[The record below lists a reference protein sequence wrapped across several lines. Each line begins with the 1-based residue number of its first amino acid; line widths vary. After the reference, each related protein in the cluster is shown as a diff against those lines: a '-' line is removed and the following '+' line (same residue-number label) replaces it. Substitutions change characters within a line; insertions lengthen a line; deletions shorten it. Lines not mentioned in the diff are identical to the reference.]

1 MDAPRWPLRPAGL
14 AYGGDYN
21 PEQWPEEV
29 WTEDVALMRAA
40 GVNLVSLGIFS
51 WVLLEPAPGR
61 FDFEWMDRILGML
74 HESGIAVDLATPT
87 AAPPAWLSRDP
98 SVRPVNRDGVRL
110 GTGARASFCPSSPAY
125 REASARIT
133 SALASRYGNHPAV
146 VMWHVHNEYGG
157 HVSACYCEVSAAAFR
172 AWLQRRYGDLDA
184 LNAAWGTTFWGQRYG
199 SFAEIEPP
207 RRAATAVNPTHQLD
221 YMRFSSDELLDC
233 YRAERDILH
242 RLSPGVP
249 VTTNFMAS
257 TCKNIDYWSWAREV
271 DVVSNDH
278 YLRTDVPDTQIDLAQ
293 AADLTRSLAGGAPW
307 LLMEHSTSATNWQP
321 RNIAKRPGEMRRNSL
336 AHVARGSDSVLFFQ
350 WRASRQGAE
359 KFHSA
364 MLPHAGTKTRIWRE
378 VVELG
383 ADLPALAPLRGTS
396 IEAQAALLWDW
407 PAWWALELEWRPSID
422 LDHRAAVATWYE
434 RLWRDHVTVDFAHPS
449 SDLSRYPLVIAPSL
463 YLLAPD
469 SAENLASY
477 VRDGGTLVVS
487 YFSGVVDGTDAV
499 HLGGAPGPL
508 RDVLG
513 LTVDEA
519 LPLRPGERVRLS
531 DGGTASSWAETLILH
546 GASPTLSY
554 LDGPAARGPAVTRH
568 AFGSGTAWYVSTRP
582 DSLETLLPPMYAD
595 AGLAP
600 PDLPDGVEVVRR
612 SAGGVD
618 YLVAINHTDKPVE
631 LPATGTELLRG
642 ERCDG
647 VLVVPAGDVRAVRLG
662 SP

>member
-1 MDAPRWPLRPAGL
+1 
-14 AYGGDYN
+14 
-21 PEQWPEEV
+21 
-29 WTEDVALMRAA
+29 
-40 GVNLVSLGIFS
+40 
-51 WVLLEPAPGR
+51 
-61 FDFEWMDRILGML
+61 
-74 HESGIAVDLATPT
+74 
-87 AAPPAWLSRDP
+87 
-98 SVRPVNRDGVRL
+98 
-110 GTGARASFCPSSPAY
+110 
-125 REASARIT
+125 
-133 SALASRYGNHPAV
+133 
-146 VMWHVHNEYGG
+146 
-157 HVSACYCEVSAAAFR
+157 
-172 AWLQRRYGDLDA
+172 
-184 LNAAWGTTFWGQRYG
+184 
-199 SFAEIEPP
+199 
-207 RRAATAVNPTHQLD
+207 
-221 YMRFSSDELLDC
+221 
-233 YRAERDILH
+233 
-242 RLSPGVP
+242 
-249 VTTNFMAS
+249 
-257 TCKNIDYWSWAREV
+257 
-271 DVVSNDH
+271 
-278 YLRTDVPDTQIDLAQ
+278 
-293 AADLTRSLAGGAPW
+293 
-307 LLMEHSTSATNWQP
+307 
-321 RNIAKRPGEMRRNSL
+321 
-336 AHVARGSDSVLFFQ
+336 
-350 WRASRQGAE
+350 
-359 KFHSA
+359 

-407 PAWWALELEWRPSID
+407 PAWWALELEWCPSID
-422 LDHRAAVATWYE
+422 LDHSAAVATWYE
-434 RLWRDHVTVDFAHPS
+434 RLWRDHLTIDFAHPS

-463 YLLAPD
+463 YLLAVG

-487 YFSGVVDGTDAV
+487 YFSGVVDETDAV

-546 GASPTLSY
+546 GASATLSY

-612 SAGGVD
+612 SGGGVD

-642 ERCDG
+642 ERWDG
-647 VLVVPAGDVRAVRLG
+647 VLVVPAGDVRVLRL
-662 SP
+662 P